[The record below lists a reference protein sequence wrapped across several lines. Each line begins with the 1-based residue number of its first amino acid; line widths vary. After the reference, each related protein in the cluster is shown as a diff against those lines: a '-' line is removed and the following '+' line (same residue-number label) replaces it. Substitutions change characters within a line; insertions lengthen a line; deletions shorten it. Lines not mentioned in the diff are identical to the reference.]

1 MLELLT
7 NYDDKFFENL
17 TIKIQYFENF
27 NISINN
33 NRKMHIMVLA
43 IENVLAKKQQQTDII
58 QAFMNHTWMTNIG
71 RLSTIIFVRFHVL
84 WESIVIQNIFSN
96 LCNQKHGLVN
106 VQENYGLCKEK
117 FAILAV

>member
-1 MLELLT
+1 MKSVLIELLT

-58 QAFMNHTWMTNIG
+58 KAFMNHT
-71 RLSTIIFVRFHVL
+71 
-84 WESIVIQNIFSN
+84 
-96 LCNQKHGLVN
+96 
-106 VQENYGLCKEK
+106 
-117 FAILAV
+117 

>member
-1 MLELLT
+1 MKSVLIELLT
-7 NYDDKFFENL
+7 NYDDNFFENL

-58 QAFMNHTWMTNIG
+58 KAFMNHT
-71 RLSTIIFVRFHVL
+71 
-84 WESIVIQNIFSN
+84 
-96 LCNQKHGLVN
+96 
-106 VQENYGLCKEK
+106 
-117 FAILAV
+117 

>member
-1 MLELLT
+1 MKSVLIELLT

-43 IENVLAKKQQQTDII
+43 IKK
-58 QAFMNHTWMTNIG
+58 
-71 RLSTIIFVRFHVL
+71 V
-84 WESIVIQNIFSN
+84 
-96 LCNQKHGLVN
+96 
-106 VQENYGLCKEK
+106 
-117 FAILAV
+117 FA

>member
-1 MLELLT
+1 MKSVLIELLT

-43 IENVLAKKQQQTDII
+43 IKKVLPKKQQQTDII
-58 QAFMNHTWMTNIG
+58 KAFMNHT
-71 RLSTIIFVRFHVL
+71 
-84 WESIVIQNIFSN
+84 
-96 LCNQKHGLVN
+96 
-106 VQENYGLCKEK
+106 
-117 FAILAV
+117 

>member
-1 MLELLT
+1 MT
-7 NYDDKFFENL
+7 NFFENL

-58 QAFMNHTWMTNIG
+58 KAFMNHT
-71 RLSTIIFVRFHVL
+71 
-84 WESIVIQNIFSN
+84 
-96 LCNQKHGLVN
+96 
-106 VQENYGLCKEK
+106 
-117 FAILAV
+117 